1 MKRINKIS
9 LLAICTLLVITVSS
23 CHKYSGGYNPYL
35 HKKVKPSGAELGR
48 QTKADRKARKAYRR
62 QERRTS
68 MHFYGHKPGPK
79 K

>member
-1 MKRINKIS
+1 MKKIKRI
-9 LLAICTLLVITVSS
+9 TVITISALLLITVCS

-62 QERRTS
+62 QERKTS